1 MTRFTAAHTGV
12 GLPVSAAE
20 EPEEPEEPDPDVR
33 RRTPA
38 RRRRRRALRVTVAIV
53 AVAVVGATTSGWVA
67 KTWLGTAVRE
77 VSALDPGSGEVVDA
91 QAQDGD
97 SNTLLVA
104 TEAGTAGS
112 VVVTHVPA
120 GTESTV
126 AVSFPADLEVNR
138 PPCDRFDPA
147 TGSYTDETVPAEA
160 RARLGSAWE
169 VGGPRCATR
178 VVQQLSGLAITAYVG
193 TDLDRIGAAVDAVS
207 GVGVCVTR
215 PVRDAVLGP
224 IVPVAGDN
232 TLDGRR
238 ATDFVRAAEVDTD
251 ANAALGRV
259 ERQHQVLAGV
269 LNAATSGTALLDVG
283 QLTAVRSALAGAV
296 VADGAGLDEILAV
309 ALSLQRLDAPR
320 VTFTAVPTTGET
332 SARGNAVVRD
342 DAAAL
347 FTALRTNAALPDTAG
362 GPDAGVAP
370 SDVTVQIVNASDRA
384 GLASE
389 VGETLRSLGFGIG
402 EPVNADQPTPQT
414 LVRFSPDQL
423 DAAELLAATV
433 PSATSVPDP
442 GATGVLQ
449 LVLGSSFDD
458 VVRAPTEPAGLA
470 ASADGAD
477 LPQAE
482 C

>member
-1 MTRFTAAHTGV
+1 APPPA
-12 GLPVSAAE
+12 
-20 EPEEPEEPDPDVR
+20 
-33 RRTPA
+33 PA
-38 RRRRRRALRVTVAIV
+38 RR
-53 AVAVVGATTSGWVA
+53 
-67 KTWLGTAVRE
+67 
-77 VSALDPGSGEVVDA
+77 PGG
-91 QAQDGD
+91 QP
-97 SNTLLVA
+97 
-104 TEAGTAGS
+104 
-112 VVVTHVPA
+112 PA
-120 GTESTV
+120 GR
-126 AVSFPADLEVNR
+126 PAR
-138 PPCDRFDPA
+138 GGGGGADR
-147 TGSYTDETVPAEA
+147 
-160 RARLGSAWE
+160 
-169 VGGPRCATR
+169 
-178 VVQQLSGLAITAYVG
+178 
-193 TDLDRIGAAVDAVS
+193 
-207 GVGVCVTR
+207 
-215 PVRDAVLGP
+215 
-224 IVPVAGDN
+224 
-232 TLDGRR
+232 
-238 ATDFVRAAEVDTD
+238 
-251 ANAALGRV
+251 
-259 ERQHQVLAGV
+259 
-269 LNAATSGTALLDVG
+269 
-283 QLTAVRSALAGAV
+283 
-296 VADGAGLDEILAV
+296 AGLDEILAV
-309 ALSLQRLDAPR
+309 ALSLRRLDAPR

-347 FTALRTNAALPDTAG
+347 FTALRTNATLPDTAG

-414 LVRFSPDQL
+414 LVRFSPDQV

-470 ASADGAD
+470 PSANGAD